1 MPLPWVTPPTSP
13 TVSGTVAGST
23 PVLSMRTPT
32 LTHASSGFR
41 PPAAAL
47 VLMGGISSQ
56 SGAALATKLISQ
68 IGPAGTLTLRLAFAA
83 AALLLVARPRR
94 GDLQRL
100 LHPAHRGDLAVVLA
114 FGLAL
119 AGMNFS
125 FYEAIE
131 RIPLGVAV
139 TVEFVGPL
147 TIALAGSRRWAD
159 GLWALLAASGTLLLA
174 AGSLFGALHHLDIAG
189 VGFAALA
196 GSFRATYILLNKE
209 TGRRIQGT
217 TGLAAAMVVA
227 AVVVTPVGI
236 ARTGA
241 ALLRPAVLGVGA
253 AVALLSSAV
262 PYSCEL
268 AALRRATPRA
278 FGILL
283 SMAPA
288 VAALAGFAILGQ
300 RLSALELGALVLVVA
315 ANLGSAWLGIPAPAA
330 PAALG
335 AAAAAPGALGPAAA
349 APGAFGP
356 TPVSTHQS
364 GSTRSR
370 PPDRAAT

>member
-1 MPLPWVTPPTSP
+1 
-13 TVSGTVAGST
+13 
-23 PVLSMRTPT
+23 MRTPT
-32 LTHASSGFR
+32 LTHSSSGFR

-56 SGAALATKLISQ
+56 CGAALATKLIAQ
-68 IGPAGTLTLRLAFAA
+68 VGPAGTLTMRLVFAA
-83 AALLLVARPRR
+83 AALVAAAHPRR
-94 GDLQRL
+94 QELRRL
-100 LHPAHRGDLAVVLA
+100 LHPANRSDLAVVCA

-125 FYEAIE
+125 FYESIE

-147 TIALAGSRRWAD
+147 TIALTGSRRWAD
-159 GLWALLAASGTLLLA
+159 GVWAILAATGTLLLA
-174 AGSLFGALHHLDIAG
+174 AGSLFGTLRHLDIAG

-196 GSFRATYILLNKE
+196 GSFWAAYILLNKE
-209 TGRRIQGT
+209 TGKRIEGT
-217 TGLAAAMVVA
+217 TGLAVAMTIA

-236 ARTGA
+236 VRTGA

-253 AVALLSSAV
+253 AVALLSSAI
-262 PYSCEL
+262 PYSFEL
-268 AALRRATPRA
+268 VALRRATPRA

-283 SMAPA
+283 SISPA

-300 RLSALELGALVLVVA
+300 RLSALEIGALLLVVA
-315 ANLGSAWLGIPAPAA
+315 ANLGSSWLGTPAAPAA

-335 AAAAAPGALGPAAA
+335 VTAPAAPAALGVTAPAAPA
-349 APGAFGP
+349 ALGV
-356 TPVSTHQS
+356 TRTTRRREPVRDT
-364 GSTRSR
+364 T
-370 PPDRAAT
+370 